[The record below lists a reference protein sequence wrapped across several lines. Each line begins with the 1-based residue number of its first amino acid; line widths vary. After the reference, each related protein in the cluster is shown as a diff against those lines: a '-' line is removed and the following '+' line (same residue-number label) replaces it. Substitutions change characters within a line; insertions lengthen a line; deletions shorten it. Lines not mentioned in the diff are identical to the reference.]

1 MNEIKKIGLNN
12 KIRVLENKVA
22 KDMDESLYNELIS
35 LKNQLKRG

>member
-1 MNEIKKIGLNN
+1 MNEIKKIDLNS

-22 KDMDESLYNELIS
+22 KDMDENLYNELIS